1 MCVCVCVCVYVCLC
15 ACVRARFVHP
25 PKFGGNS
32 ELRELAGSLQRD
44 IWTSNPDVRW
54 SDVAA
59 GACVRARARLCA
71 CACVFV
77 CVRVCICVMLL
88 QLITPSAC

>member
-1 MCVCVCVCVYVCLC
+1 MCVCVCVCVRVCVC
-15 ACVRARFVHP
+15 VCVRASFVRP

-59 GACVRARARLCA
+59 GVCVCVYVCVCVCVCVWV

-77 CVRVCICVMLL
+77 
-88 QLITPSAC
+88 